1 MRTFFV
7 SVGLALAVT
16 ALAGAS
22 AVAAAGA
29 DTGSVQVGP
38 TTVNVCG
45 EPVQFSGTLYSTER
59 VSRNPV
65 GQEHSTGHVRLV
77 ASGVGLTS
85 GTRYVLVGGTADTT
99 SWRPAEAPDGTVTTT
114 VFTTRYISASAAD
127 DYVMTVVYHVTV
139 SPDGEVTAEFDNVIV
154 DECR

>member
-1 MRTFFV
+1 MRKILMAA
-7 SVGLALAVT
+7 GLSLAVT

-29 DTGSVQVGP
+29 ETDTLDVGP

-45 EPVQFSGTLYSTER
+45 EPVLFSGTMYSTER
-59 VSRNPV
+59 VSRDPV

-99 SWRPAEAPDGTVTTT
+99 SWRPAEAPAGTVTTT

-139 SPDGEVTAEFDNVIV
+139 TPDGEVIAEFDNVIV